1 MGTNSIYNSIYNSM
15 RNNKKTKQGNI
26 IMRISNGKKSYINLE
41 EQEYNKLLDRFDNAL
56 IEKELLNDEIK
67 ELKQELDYKNKAL
80 QQELINKDKL
90 VKDNAE
96 YIKIHNQQKSNI
108 KNLKKFNGY
117 YISQIKAIRTIA
129 QKCEGATKYVKIFDI
144 NNILSICNDM
154 GIDYN
159 NINYK
164 YVNINDFNITLLDC
178 AYEVIELVNKY
189 HYLVDD
195 DGVGN
200 DNDYFVEDVKRIIAK
215 HINLSDKGVNN
226 AK

>member
-1 MGTNSIYNSIYNSM
+1 
-15 RNNKKTKQGNI
+15 
-26 IMRISNGKKSYINLE
+26 MRISNGKKTYINLE

-108 KNLKKFNGY
+108 KELNKLNAY
-117 YISQIKAIRTIA
+117 YISQIKAIRTFANDININYDEY
-129 QKCEGATKYVKIFDI
+129 QDLEKCI
-144 NNILSICNDM
+144 NNILNICDDVGVDDNV
-154 GIDYN
+154 
-159 NINYK
+159 INFK
-164 YVNINDFNITLLDC
+164 YVNLNDFNITLKEC

-189 HYLVDD
+189 HYLVNEV
-195 DGVGN
+195 DGIGR
-200 DNDYFVEDVKRIIAK
+200 DNDYFVDDVKRIIAK
-215 HINLSDKGVNN
+215 HININLSDKGDE
-226 AK
+226 